1 MSGQMAE
8 QEGKRLEL
16 LKRLLPSF
24 SRGRVRSKQS
34 GRRRSE
40 LPMTVGTAST
50 REFARRLC
58 PVWALTGSAA
68 RPKAFSC
75 VRQVQQIGHGDG
87 DWFTQVNN
95 NIPLFD
101 RQDHP
106 FVPTCL
112 RQSAARSGSQGCRP
126 RMRRHR
132 RSRREASLTER
143 ARC

>member
-1 MSGQMAE
+1 
-8 QEGKRLEL
+8 
-16 LKRLLPSF
+16 
-24 SRGRVRSKQS
+24 
-34 GRRRSE
+34 
-40 LPMTVGTAST
+40 MTTPA
-50 REFARRLC
+50 EFAR
-58 PVWALTGSAA
+58 VYAQMFTWFWDGSDW
-68 RPKAFSC
+68 SC